1 MHQEKSR
8 PMAMETLNTI
18 VSRAASDTSY
28 RVRFFEH
35 FEAAISPYDL
45 SPQERTLL
53 RRITPDKFEA
63 VFRKLEEWGQPP
75 AAASMELMMLL
86 FGPQLQDDEKSVTGD
101 ARAQEVPTH
110 RKLSERSKRSSNA
123 PIPRRMLWLFAGV
136 VIIGLIVAVGV
147 LLARGSQRSLENV
160 PPTQQIIIIA
170 PRGTDIPTP
179 TPTP

>member
-1 MHQEKSR
+1 
-8 PMAMETLNTI
+8 MAMETLNTI
-18 VSRAASDTSY
+18 ISRAASDTSY

-35 FEAAISPYDL
+35 FEAAISPYEL

-53 RRITPDKFEA
+53 RRVTPDKFEA

-86 FGPQLQDDEKSVTGD
+86 FGPQLQDDEKSVTGQVRVQD
-101 ARAQEVPTH
+101 VPTQ
-110 RKLSERSKRSSNA
+110 RRAPDRSKRSGG
-123 PIPRRMLWLFAGV
+123 PVPRRLLVLFAGV
-136 VIIGLIVAVGV
+136 VLIGLVIAVGV

-170 PRGTDIPTP
+170 PRGTDVPTP
-179 TPTP
+179 TP